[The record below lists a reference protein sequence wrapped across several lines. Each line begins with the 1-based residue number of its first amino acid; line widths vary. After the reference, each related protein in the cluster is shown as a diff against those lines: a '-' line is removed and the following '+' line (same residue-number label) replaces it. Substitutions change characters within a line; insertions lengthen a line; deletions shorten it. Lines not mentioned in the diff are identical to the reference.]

1 MTLLERQLQLDALG
15 EYAADARR
23 GEGRLV
29 LVSGEAGIGKS
40 ALLEELERHEADARW
55 AWGACDG
62 LFTPRPLGPLLDIAT
77 VVGSGLLDAVREGR
91 SREDMFQALLV
102 DLEECSP
109 YAVLV
114 FEDVHWA
121 DEATLDLLR
130 FVGRRIRRTAV
141 LVLVTYRDDE
151 VSSGHPLRRCLAHLA
166 VERSTRRVD
175 VPRLSP
181 AAVRTMAEGTGC
193 EPTTLHHLTGGNPYF
208 LTEVL
213 RHAGPG
219 VLPASARDA
228 VLGRVDGLSQPARR
242 LLEAASLL
250 GTRVDLD
257 LLDGVVRSASGP
269 LDELVDS
276 GLLVSDGRD
285 LRFRHEITRMAVE
298 ETVSP
303 HRSVPLHA
311 RILALL
317 ETRGATDE
325 ARLAYHAEGAADAS
339 AVLLHATRAAER
351 AAALASH
358 REAAVQYERAL
369 RWAGAADQRTRARLH
384 DALSTEYGVLDRWSD
399 ALPARETAIELWRVL
414 EDRVREADS
423 LRMLTRCLYRECRG
437 RDAEDAAAA
446 SLAILEPLGPSPEL
460 AHALAGEASL
470 RMVNGDTE
478 TAVTRS
484 REAIALAEQL
494 GLPDV
499 LSDALNTA
507 ACCLHVTGL
516 PWQAELE
523 RALAV
528 AVASGVEESAGRA
541 YNNLHSLAI
550 ASLDF
555 PRADRIYREAMAYTE
570 GHDLSMFANCLV
582 GERTGALELTG
593 RWDESLD
600 LGRARMANPFLS
612 PINRLCAYMT
622 FGRIGSRRGDP
633 DAWAPLDTAL
643 ALGTS
648 SAEPQYLVPIH
659 LARAEAH
666 WIAGDLDRARDEAGK
681 AAAMADPVD
690 PWMRGFA
697 ATWLA
702 RLGLEPLSGAVAEP
716 YATQLAG
723 DVAAT
728 VRAWDELGCP
738 YDAALALLDSPD
750 EERWC
755 EAMVRL
761 EALGASAVE
770 DVARR
775 QLRAAGARVPAG
787 ARATTRSHP
796 RGLTRREHEV
806 LGLVTAGLTND
817 EIAGRLFISAKTVD
831 HHVSAVLG
839 KLGVANR
846 REAGAEAVRSGLLQ
860 DGEPATATWG
870 APPDPVAAP
879 RK

>member
-29 LVSGEAGIGKS
+29 LVSGEAGAGKS
-40 ALLEELERHEADARW
+40 ALLEELERREADVRW

-77 VVGSGLLDAVREGR
+77 VVGSRLLEAVREGR
-91 SREDMFQALLV
+91 SREDMFQALLE

-130 FVGRRIRRTAV
+130 FVGRRIRRAAV

-151 VSSGHPLRRCLAHLA
+151 VSNGHPLRRCLAHLA

-175 VPRLSP
+175 VPRLTP
-181 AAVRTMAEGTGC
+181 EAVRTMAEGTGV
-193 EPTTLHHLTGGNPYF
+193 EATALHHLTGGNPYF
-208 LTEVL
+208 VTEVL

-219 VLPASARDA
+219 VLPTSARDA
-228 VLGRVDGLSQPARR
+228 VLGRVDGLSRPAQRV
-242 LLEAASLL
+242 LEAASLL
-250 GTRVDLD
+250 GTRIDLD
-257 LLDGVVRSASGP
+257 LLDGVVVVGSGSEP
-269 LDELVDS
+269 LDELVDL

-285 LRFRHEITRMAVE
+285 LRFRHEITRLAVE
-298 ETVSP
+298 ETVPP
-303 HRSVPLHA
+303 HRSAPLHV

-317 ETRGATDE
+317 EAQGSSDE
-325 ARLAYHAEGAADAS
+325 ARLAYHAEGAGDAV

-351 AAALASH
+351 AAGLASH

-369 RWAGAADQRTRARLH
+369 RWAGADDQRTRAGLL
-384 DALSTEYGVLDRWSD
+384 DALSTEYGVLDRWD
-399 ALPARETAIELWRVL
+399 VALSARETAIELWRTL
-414 EDRVREADS
+414 GDRVHEANS

-437 RDAEDAAAA
+437 REAEEAAAA
-446 SLAILEPLGPSPEL
+446 ALAILEPLGPSPEL
-460 AHALAGEASL
+460 AQALAGEASQ
-470 RMVNGDTE
+470 RMVNGDVG
-478 TAVTRS
+478 TAATRA

-494 GLPDV
+494 GMPDV
-499 LSDALNTA
+499 LSDALDTL
-507 ACCLHVTGL
+507 ACCLHSTGL
-516 PWQAELE
+516 PWHTELE

-528 AVASGVEESAGRA
+528 AVSAGVQEAAGRA

-555 PRADRIYREAMAYTE
+555 LRAERIYREAMAYTE
-570 GHDLSMFANCLV
+570 GHDLSMYANCLV

-593 RWDESLD
+593 RWAEALD
-600 LGRARMANPFLS
+600 LGRTRMANPFLS
-612 PINRLCAYMT
+612 PVNRLGTYLA
-622 FGRIGSRRGDP
+622 FGRIASRRGDP

-643 ALGTS
+643 ELGTS

-666 WIAGDLDRARDEAGK
+666 WIAGDLDRARDEAGR
-681 AAAMADPVD
+681 AAAMTDRVD

-697 ATWLA
+697 STWLA
-702 RLGLEPLSGAVAEP
+702 RLGLEPVSGAVPEP
-716 YATQLAG
+716 YASQLAG
-723 DVAAT
+723 DVAGA
-728 VRAWDELGCP
+728 VRAWDELGSP

-750 EERWC
+750 EERWR
-755 EAMVRL
+755 EALTRL
-761 EALGASAVE
+761 ESLGASAVV

-775 QLRAAGARVPAG
+775 ELRAAGARVPAG
-787 ARATTRSHP
+787 ARATTRAHP
-796 RGLTRREHEV
+796 RGRTLRAQEV

-846 REAGAEAVRSGLLQ
+846 RQAG
-860 DGEPATATWG
+860 
-870 APPDPVAAP
+870 
-879 RK
+879 